1 MSATRE
7 NQLWAWLKKCKTEF
21 KSDLS
26 LDRVENS
33 CMSGMSDVHGSL
45 KRKASFWIELK
56 TCALPSNP
64 KTKIRPK
71 FQPAQPGWIRKRLAS
86 GDRVFVL
93 LQVGS
98 GGKAKRFLLDGCY
111 VPRLVNSGMTVEALE
126 EAAVLPPIA
135 FASEMIEACATW
147 DFFI

>member
-7 NQLWAWLKKCKTEF
+7 NQLWKWLKKCKNEF
-21 KSDLS
+21 RADLT
-26 LDRVENS
+26 LDRIENS

-45 KRKASFWIELK
+45 KHKASFWIELK
-56 TCALPSNP
+56 TCVAPSDQS
-64 KTKIRPK
+64 TKVKPK

-111 VPRLVNSGMTVEALE
+111 VPQLVKSGMAIADL
-126 EAAVLPPIA
+126 EAAAILPPVA
-135 FASEMIEACATW
+135 FANEIIDACATW
-147 DFFI
+147 EFFH